1 MAPIKDENLAN
12 QIIEYMQRER
22 GADIKLVEKNGRK
35 YLAFPKRTDYEAYLN
50 EAGKIYDRMMNAK
63 ARESSSDFSR
73 NKPGASKAEGV
84 VYEGKIPENARNV
97 TPPKSDSGNAG
108 NGEAKSAETAE
119 QARQTTETKSA
130 TKSAETAEQARQT
143 AETKSATNS
152 TETAEQARQTT
163 ETKSATNSAETA
175 EQVRQ
180 ATEAKSATNSA
191 ETAEQV
197 RQATEAKSTTNPA
210 EPRKM
215 PVQSQLGSDVL
226 RMKVN
231 SLDDVLV
238 LQEALSK
245 RRIPSAYVRGD
256 TGGHFLSVNAKDM
269 DVLSDIAH
277 ERLGYSKAPVNG
289 VRVASVATMSQAGI
303 PEQPIK
309 MSDMHLQ
316 SRNESV
322 PAHGETGKST
332 AGRITGRAV
341 IGGLSVLSGVGA
353 VSEFSAAQESFK
365 SGEVGSGIYHS
376 FSSIGMGAGSIA
388 PFLKGSGAVIAG
400 GVGTAGGSLMFGHDA
415 VKDAQKG
422 DYVSA
427 GINAVGSASM
437 AYETL
442 AMASGSTV
450 SLGTAV
456 AAAPIAA
463 TAAAVGSSAAIGWSL
478 GKWMG
483 EHWVLPAMQYS
494 MNAQDATDLVG
505 DGFNSVPI
513 GSEAA
518 YIQGFVDYF
527 NEGFDVATTGTAWS
541 EEFRRLFSGSESRR
555 DELLERIRSNPQ
567 AMYDAGTKGHGFHN
581 MFSANPY
588 LIHESLRAGA
598 KPHGFDTIPERGYRL
613 TSFDSDEDNVYSDF
627 SRIFYISP
635 RSTFIQGQVAEELVM
650 SGAGFS
656 VDDLRSA
663 INTGNDWVLNRML
676 LTVSGQDGKRRTLY
690 TVKKNDNTVKKN
702 DNTVKKNDKVY
713 EPEFI
718 PPKEGETF
726 ILPEKMRTEENL
738 NGLIHAAID
747 RRTVSAQ
754 NIAYLQYAF
763 NHDCSLKISSENL
776 EAILSDPL
784 EVMYESAGYDNLEES
799 YRLDK
804 NDKKY
809 ADGENKLKTDL
820 LEVLCGDEKNG
831 YLFNTWEI
839 TPQVIKAVQHLDDKR
854 KDAFFRYAIQNNLG
868 KDNPE
873 IQEALMSLMPQTT
886 LTQQQPTEERAGSL
900 TGTIGQSANHVNL
913 ENDQSELQYSGYM
926 NTNARN

>member
-1 MAPIKDENLAN
+1 
-12 QIIEYMQRER
+12 
-22 GADIKLVEKNGRK
+22 
-35 YLAFPKRTDYEAYLN
+35 
-50 EAGKIYDRMMNAK
+50 
-63 ARESSSDFSR
+63 
-73 NKPGASKAEGV
+73 
-84 VYEGKIPENARNV
+84 
-97 TPPKSDSGNAG
+97 
-108 NGEAKSAETAE
+108 
-119 QARQTTETKSA
+119 
-130 TKSAETAEQARQT
+130 
-143 AETKSATNS
+143 
-152 TETAEQARQTT
+152 
-163 ETKSATNSAETA
+163 
-175 EQVRQ
+175 
-180 ATEAKSATNSA
+180 
-191 ETAEQV
+191 
-197 RQATEAKSTTNPA
+197 
-210 EPRKM
+210 M

-303 PEQPIK
+303 PEQAIK

-442 AMASGSTV
+442 AIASGSTV

-456 AAAPIAA
+456 AAAPIAV
-463 TAAAVGSSAAIGWSL
+463 TVAAIGSAGAVGWNL

-527 NEGFDVATTGTAWS
+527 NEGFDVATTGTGWS

-702 DNTVKKNDKVY
+702 DKVY

-754 NIAYLQYAF
+754 NIACLQYAF

-809 ADGENKLKTDL
+809 ADGENELKTGL

-839 TPQVIKAVQHLDDKR
+839 TPQVIDAAANSLNAKQRYALVTYVMQSGIGKDDPEMQRAVQDVLRVTPQPVNPSDGLINVNEVIDPLAEGSSFSENR
-854 KDAFFRYAIQNNLG
+854 ELFLQGVMADYQNTAG
-868 KDNPE
+868 VTD
-873 IQEALMSLMPQTT
+873 PQAGNASSFDIVATT